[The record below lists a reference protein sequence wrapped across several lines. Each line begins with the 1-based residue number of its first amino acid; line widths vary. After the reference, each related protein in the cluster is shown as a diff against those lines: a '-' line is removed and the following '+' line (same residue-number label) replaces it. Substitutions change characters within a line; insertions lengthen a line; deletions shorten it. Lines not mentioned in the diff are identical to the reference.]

1 MLRAASVP
9 PPASH
14 PPCAQSTARGTLEAS
29 DWKLEDAVQLHFA
42 TQDGGGGGFGAPQ
55 PVAPAG
61 GGAGAGGAGAGG
73 GMGDDVDAATQAAI
87 AAAQAEMAVD
97 SPEVRAADEHVQ
109 DQLFDPGAVAAIQ
122 QHNARQAKK
131 SGVPDPFRDLSS
143 GAPKSGGLGD
153 MFRTPDELMFKGS
166 FEEARAAAEAQ
177 GKLLMVNIQD
187 EGEFASH
194 QLNRDTWQ
202 NATVQDIIK
211 SHFVFW
217 QQYTSSPEGQVRAR
231 AAGPQSRHSCAN
243 QPSRCA
249 RQMFANYYQV
259 TKKPVVIILD
269 AETKSK
275 LKEWEGFVEPD
286 TLLDHVTSFVEEHED
301 ANTQKKQRVEAR
313 MRGASAAGAAGGGA
327 ALSTTLSAP
336 LAAMSASDSGG
347 ASGGGGG
354 AAMTEEQELEAAIR
368 ASMMG
373 GGDAAAAAAEESARA
388 PTPVVLPELPPE
400 PEESA
405 EGVLTLAVRLPDGT
419 RLQRRFDGT
428 RTLQDVFDFLHVEK
442 SLAPGTI
449 SMVRPSPSFP
459 AACLASL
466 LTRRGR
472 WCFAERWVSAEEL

>member
-1 MLRAASVP
+1 
-9 PPASH
+9 
-14 PPCAQSTARGTLEAS
+14 
-29 DWKLEDAVQLHFA
+29 
-42 TQDGGGGGFGAPQ
+42 
-55 PVAPAG
+55 
-61 GGAGAGGAGAGG
+61 
-73 GMGDDVDAATQAAI
+73 
-87 AAAQAEMAVD
+87 
-97 SPEVRAADEHVQ
+97 
-109 DQLFDPGAVAAIQ
+109 
-122 QHNARQAKK
+122 
-131 SGVPDPFRDLSS
+131 
-143 GAPKSGGLGD
+143 
-153 MFRTPDELMFKGS
+153 
-166 FEEARAAAEAQ
+166 
-177 GKLLMVNIQD
+177 
-187 EGEFASH
+187 
-194 QLNRDTWQ
+194 
-202 NATVQDIIK
+202 
-211 SHFVFW
+211 
-217 QQYTSSPEGQVRAR
+217 
-231 AAGPQSRHSCAN
+231 
-243 QPSRCA
+243 
-249 RQMFANYYQV
+249 MFANYYQV

-368 ASMMG
+368 ASMAG

-388 PTPVVLPELPPE
+388 PTPVGLPELPPE

-419 RLQRRFDGT
+419 RLQRRFDGA

-459 AACLASL
+459 PSFPGIALDMTWPTWFVCCRAGGIRGRTLRRATAANHSPRQGCKARKCSMSQPNESKRHRLRSTTDICSPTDLYDYRPCCLSRSCVSL
-466 LTRRGR
+466 LPSLFRRALG
-472 WCFAERWVSAEEL
+472 